1 MDLGTLKPTKGSI
14 SGSKRIG
21 RGNGSGYGR
30 TAGKGHKGYQSRSGT
45 KNRFHFEGGQTPLKR
60 RLPKFG
66 FTNPNRQ
73 TYQLINL
80 DRLDKLEELA
90 DGTSLETQQLLEM
103 GLIRNS
109 KTPVKLL
116 GRGSLTKK
124 IKITVHKASLSAVES
139 VTKAGGEVIIS
150 SQVAS

>member
-1 MDLGTLKPTKGSI
+1 MHLHELNAGSRK
-14 SGSKRIG
+14 KRKRVG
-21 RGNGSGYGR
+21 RGPGSGLGKTCGR
-30 TAGKGHKGYQSRSGT
+30 GHKGAKSRSGF
-45 KNRFHFEGGQTPLKR
+45 KNKRGFEGGQTPLKR

-80 DRLDKLEELA
+80 DRLEKLEQLT
-90 DGTSLETQQLLEM
+90 DGASLETQQMLEM
-103 GLIRNS
+103 GLIRNT

-124 IKITVHKASLSAVES
+124 IKITVDKASRGAVES
-139 VTKAGGEVIIS
+139 VTQAGGEVIIPS
-150 SQVAS
+150 